1 MSYEPATGLN
11 ELHVFCCL
19 KVACQKSTLKADS
32 VIAVRY
38 AQVSLPTT
46 SLCLKSS
53 TSLQLAYVF
62 VPKNVLLTFH
72 SCPYESTILE
82 ISYQIAATV
91 NCNCNAILLVGTK
104 VLNHGCFIAVLSYF
118 STHILR
124 HSSHE
129 ILNKRLHSWVPIITV
144 LFVIFMQK
152 FKEAEAEVKCQ
163 LTDILTRNL
172 AVTKRP
178 RNAPCCWKFAIT
190 QSHSRSLEF
199 TVE

>member
-1 MSYEPATGLN
+1 MLFH
-11 ELHVFCCL
+11 ELR
-19 KVACQKSTLKADS
+19 ACYWIKWITRFLLPKGSLSKKHAKSRFT
-32 VIAVRY
+32 VVAVRY
-38 AQVSLPTT
+38 AKVSLPTT

-129 ILNKRLHSWVPIITV
+129 ILLGFRINGCTP
-144 LFVIFMQK
+144 
-152 FKEAEAEVKCQ
+152 ECQ
-163 LTDILTRNL
+163 
-172 AVTKRP
+172 
-178 RNAPCCWKFAIT
+178 
-190 QSHSRSLEF
+190 
-199 TVE
+199 